1 MPDSNRSNRLA
12 EKHQQNRQERL
23 AGIKRWVEYIRE
35 QPPDVWGAQQNRLVD
50 SQLES
55 ARQSELSV
63 EHEHRVQSF
72 GDSAQSESRT
82 DSENLSESVDS
93 DH

>member
-12 EKHQQNRQERL
+12 EKHQRNHQERL

-55 ARQSELSV
+55 ARQSGLSV
-63 EHEHRVQSF
+63 EHERRVQSF
-72 GDSAQSESRT
+72 GDSAHPESHT
-82 DSENLSESVDS
+82 DSESPSEPVDS

>member
-1 MPDSNRSNRLA
+1 
-12 EKHQQNRQERL
+12 
-23 AGIKRWVEYIRE
+23 
-35 QPPDVWGAQQNRLVD
+35 VWGAQQNRLVD